1 MVDLTRKRIGHRRA
15 IARAVICVGTALA
28 KDKRREGNGG
38 SLPQF
43 PQIGV
48 VLPDVEEIV
57 MIDPTQG
64 HMAQLKAGDNDAVR
78 SYGKGLPG
86 TVAAR
91 KETSPL
97 HPLPSIP
104 RCLLH
109 FEPGSSVCK
118 GTRCG
123 IYSASVFVRK
133 KHKCLRSQRALGD
146 GELGLGSVLP
156 AEAHMGRRICGKRGQ
171 FDLFQEESGNGF
183 ELVDVFPVNG
193 DSDGRGYVEL
203 LQGLNPLNSFHEITL
218 PPEGVVG
225 DVDRAVDGDLD
236 EVAAAG

>member
-48 VLPDVEEIV
+48 VLPDVDEIV

-64 HMAQLKAGDNDAVR
+64 HMAQLKAGNDGAVR
-78 SYGKGLPG
+78 SYGKGLSG

-104 RCLLH
+104 GRLLH
-109 FEPGSSVCK
+109 FEPCSSVCK
-118 GTRCG
+118 R
-123 IYSASVFVRK
+123 
-133 KHKCLRSQRALGD
+133 
-146 GELGLGSVLP
+146 P
-156 AEAHMGRRICGKRGQ
+156 RRG
-171 FDLFQEESGNGF
+171 
-183 ELVDVFPVNG
+183 VD
-193 DSDGRGYVEL
+193 
-203 LQGLNPLNSFHEITL
+203 
-218 PPEGVVG
+218 
-225 DVDRAVDGDLD
+225 
-236 EVAAAG
+236 